1 MRLYLIR
8 HGETEHNRTLRVQGH
23 GPVPL
28 NATGIEQVTRLAR
41 RVAAETALDHIYA
54 SDLRRT
60 EMTAQI
66 LAAHTA
72 APITYDP
79 LYRERNPGDLSD
91 KTYEEARAFFTE
103 LPYVPPN
110 GEGVEVFLERVR
122 RAMDRLLELEGG
134 RGRKVAL
141 VTHGMFLRG
150 FMRVCLG
157 RDGMEVPTWRNSC
170 LTIADYS
177 PETGWDVSTLACAAH
192 LDEEGTAAAHAT
204 GG

>member
-8 HGETEHNRTLRVQGH
+8 HGETEHNRTQRVQGH

-28 NATGIEQVTRLAR
+28 NATGIDQVTRLAR

-60 EMTAQI
+60 QMTAEI
-66 LAAHTA
+66 LAAHTR

-91 KTYEEARAFFTE
+91 LSYEEARAFFTE
-103 LPYVPPN
+103 LPYIPPN
-110 GEGVEVFLERVR
+110 GEGVVVFLDRVR
-122 RAMDRLLELEGG
+122 RAMDRIVELEGE
-134 RGRKVAL
+134 RNRRVAL

-150 FMRVCLG
+150 FMHICLG
-157 RDGMEVPTWRNSC
+157 RDHLEVSTWRNSC

-177 PETGWDVSTLACAAH
+177 PDAGWDVSTLACAAH
-192 LDEEGTAAAHAT
+192 LDEEGTAATHAT
-204 GG
+204 GA

>member
-8 HGETEHNRTLRVQGH
+8 HGETEHNRTQRVQGH

-28 NATGIEQVTRLAR
+28 NDTGVDQVTRLAR

-60 EMTAQI
+60 QMTAEI
-66 LAAHTA
+66 LAAHTR

-79 LYRERNPGDLSD
+79 LFRERDPGDLSE

-122 RAMDRLLELEGG
+122 RAMQRIVELEGA
-134 RGRKVAL
+134 RDRRVAL

-150 FMRVCLG
+150 FMHVCLG
-157 RDGMEVPTWRNSC
+157 RDHLEVPTWRNSC

-177 PETGWDVSTLACAAH
+177 PGDGWNVRTLACAAH
-192 LDEEGTAAAHAT
+192 LDAVDAATHAT
-204 GG
+204 GA

>member
-28 NATGIEQVTRLAR
+28 NETGVGQITRLAR
-41 RVAAETALDHIYA
+41 RLAAETALDHIYA

-60 EMTAQI
+60 QMSAEI
-66 LAAHTA
+66 IAAHTG
-72 APITYDP
+72 APITYDE
-79 LYRERNPGDLSD
+79 LYRERNPGDLSE

-103 LPYVPPN
+103 LPYIPPN
-110 GEGVEVFLERVR
+110 GESVDVFLDRVR
-122 RAMDRLLELEGG
+122 RAMGRVIELEGAG
-134 RGRKVAL
+134 DRRVAL

-150 FMRVCLG
+150 FMHVCLG
-157 RDGMEVPTWRNSC
+157 RDHMEVATWRNSC

-177 PETGWDVSTLACAAH
+177 PRTGWEVTTLACAAH
-192 LDEEGTAAAHAT
+192 LDEEEATTHAT
-204 GG
+204 GA

>member
-28 NATGIEQVTRLAR
+28 NATGIDQVTRLAR
-41 RVAAETALDHIYA
+41 RIAGSTALDHIYS

-60 EMTAQI
+60 QMSAEI
-66 LAAHTA
+66 IAAHTG
-72 APITYDP
+72 APITYDQ
-79 LYRERNPGDLSD
+79 LYRERDPGDLSD

-103 LPYVPPN
+103 LPYIPPN
-110 GEGVEVFLERVR
+110 GESVEIFLDRVK
-122 RAMDRLLELEGG
+122 RAMDRVIELEGAG
-134 RGRKVAL
+134 DRRVAL

-150 FMRVCLG
+150 FLHVCLG
-157 RDGMEVPTWRNSC
+157 RDHSSVGTWRNSC
-170 LTIADYS
+170 LTIADYT
-177 PETGWDVSTLACAAH
+177 PAGGWDVSTLACAAH
-192 LDEEGTAAAHAT
+192 LDEEAEPTHAT